1 MDGASGRRPYEGY
14 QFVLWV
20 RMNRSIFLNSAAFDL
35 VDSGGVGGRD
45 ANAAGERT
53 KLSPWGL
60 AISELFAANLT
71 TLSYA

>member
-1 MDGASGRRPYEGY
+1 MERAVGLHTKGF
-14 QFVLWV
+14 QFAMWV
-20 RMNRSIFLNSAAFDL
+20 RMNRSIFLTSSAAFDL